1 MNVTRALGAIATV
14 ALALGL
20 GACAGGSPEKEP
32 SGHASALKVTDV
44 AGRTVSFDA
53 QPQRILLAEGRA
65 LMATSVLNKKDPAK
79 NVVAVGGDLHQAAPS
94 FESALYRAR
103 PQVSTLPVIGSIA
116 KGDVTVEN
124 MLSFKPDAVVMTLD
138 QKESAEKTGFLQKM
152 DQVKLPYV
160 FIDFRKKPL
169 ENTTKS
175 MTTLGRIFGG
185 KAVDRAKEFNTFY
198 QSKVDDVLRRVSRA
212 GDKPRTFLWRAAGLK
227 DCCSTFADLNLGDVV
242 TAAGGHNL
250 GEDLLRTPAG
260 DVTPEKVV
268 ATQPEHIIATGG
280 SWAKDPKK
288 AESVPHVQLG
298 YNVTEDV
305 AQKTLAGLLKTPGF
319 SLLKAPKEGRTHAVY
334 HQFYDSPF
342 NVFAL
347 EQFAAWQH
355 PKQFEGVD
363 PTKDFAKF
371 HKDYLP
377 FDYHGV
383 FFVTLKKRN

>member
-1 MNVTRALGAIATV
+1 MNVTRTLGAVAAV

-20 GACAGGSPEKEP
+20 GACAGGVQEKE
-32 SGHASALKVTDV
+32 SGGHAPALKVADV

-53 QPQRILLAEGRA
+53 QPQRVLLAEGRA
-65 LMATSVLNKKDPAK
+65 LMATSILNKQDPAK
-79 NVVAVGGDLHQAAPS
+79 NVVAIGADLHQAAPS
-94 FESALYRAR
+94 FESALQQAR
-103 PQVSTLPVIGSIA
+103 PRVSTLPTIGSVA

-138 QKESAEKTGFLQKM
+138 QKEPAEKAGFLQKM
-152 DQVKLPYV
+152 DQAKLPYV
-160 FIDFRKKPL
+160 FIDFRRKPL

-175 MTTLGRIFGG
+175 MSTLGQIFGG
-185 KAVDRAKEFNTFY
+185 KAVARASEFNKFY
-198 QSKVDDVLRRVSRA
+198 QAKVDDVSRRISRE

-227 DCCSTFADLNLGDVV
+227 DCCSTNANLNLGDVV

-250 GEDLLRTPAG
+250 GADLLRTPAG

-268 ATQPEHIIATGG
+268 ATQPDHIIATGG

-288 AESVPHVQLG
+288 SESVPHVELG
-298 YNVTEDV
+298 YNATDDV

-319 SLLKAPKEGRTHAVY
+319 SLLKAPKDGKMHAVY

-355 PKQFEGVD
+355 PKQFKGVD

-371 HKDYLP
+371 HDDYLP
-377 FDYHGV
+377 FGYRGV
-383 FFVTLKKRN
+383 FFVTLKK